1 MKNLHFLFDSL
12 VWISFF
18 AAVFLAWYF
27 YLKARNKER
36 LALIEKGVDVS
47 EFYTKSDLKFRF
59 PWLKIGIIVTGIS
72 IGFALGLFIIAD
84 PNFSFE
90 EGPVVLATSFF
101 FGGVSIIIAYFVDKP
116 QRKRQNG
123 RTLH

>member
-1 MKNLHFLFDSL
+1 MNNLALIFGPL

-18 AAVFLAWYF
+18 AALVLAWYF

-36 LALIEKGVDVS
+36 MALIEKGVDVS

-84 PNFSFE
+84 PKFQFE
-90 EGPVVLATSFF
+90 GGPVILATSFF
-101 FGGVSIIIAYFVDKP
+101 FGGISIIIAYFVDKP